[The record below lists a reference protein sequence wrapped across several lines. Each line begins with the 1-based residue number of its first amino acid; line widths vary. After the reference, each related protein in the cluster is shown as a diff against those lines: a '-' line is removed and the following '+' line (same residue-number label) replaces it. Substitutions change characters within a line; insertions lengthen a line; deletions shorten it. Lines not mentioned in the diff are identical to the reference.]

1 MGTAISR
8 AASGIGTIL
17 GNTFLA
23 PIKTILSASC
33 EGVCSGTW
41 DVICFIEHLCISDM
55 LKLLMVLLIA
65 YLTLFFI
72 YLLFKVGIVQCIGKN
87 LCKMS
92 WAACETYW
100 SALGGITCFLWHKLK
115 DTKRVY
121 HRRRRRRRRLH
132 DVEDGYSSGEDGDM
146 WDSRI
151 MSEREST
158 REKKRAQVRRRRRK
172 SLQPKSQ
179 RWKMRRYARK
189 SRRHSLASRKQLRQR
204 SRKLF
209 RRGRIR

>member
-8 AASGIGTIL
+8 AASGIGTVL

-23 PIKTILSASC
+23 PLKTILSASC

-115 DTKRVY
+115 DTKR
-121 HRRRRRRRRLH
+121 
-132 DVEDGYSSGEDGDM
+132 
-146 WDSRI
+146 
-151 MSEREST
+151 ST
-158 REKKRAQVRRRRRK
+158 TAAAAAAFTTSKTDTA
-172 SLQPKSQ
+172 P
-179 RWKMRRYARK
+179 ARTATCGTQG
-189 SRRHSLASRKQLRQR
+189 L
-204 SRKLF
+204 
-209 RRGRIR
+209 